1 MKSILDPR
9 SIVRIFP
16 ILQPVAG
23 CVLAAGSRQVSGIPD
38 LVPFGDRPPAL
49 DPVVDQWRPLVF
61 GDGHDVAPAADTL
74 SEGFSGEPVDVKQA
88 AQYPSLRA
96 PPPGRM

>member
-1 MKSILDPR
+1 M
-9 SIVRIFP
+9 
-16 ILQPVAG
+16 
-23 CVLAAGSRQVSGIPD
+23 
-38 LVPFGDRPPAL
+38 PFGDRLPVL

-61 GDGHDVAPAADTL
+61 GDGHDVAPAADTF

-88 AQYPSLRA
+88 AQYSSLRD